1 MVNHIL
7 FLCNYSL
14 KLEKKRKEILQFP
27 LKRLS
32 LFHLQQ
38 ERRRKWRHFSHRIT
52 FSNPMLEPLKERTR
66 DTCETH
72 IRGGPPEATGLS
84 QVTQR
89 GYSVSASP
97 VFSSSAVQRITTLW
111 NRNYELYEFWE
122 NIANSPLPEPSRLF
136 KCSFTGPRSSN
147 ARTVPCL
154 NWGLHSRFWV
164 APPGLP
170 RPSGPQASVSKPTL
184 SAKQEP

>member
-66 DTCETH
+66 DTCETR
-72 IRGGPPEATGLS
+72 IRGGPQGWAWLHS
-84 QVTQR
+84 QVTRYQPPQFFR
-89 GYSVSASP
+89 P
-97 VFSSSAVQRITTLW
+97 VTTLS
-111 NRNYELYEFWE
+111 NRNSELYEFCRGILGE
-122 NIANSPLPEPSRLF
+122 HCKFSQLPEPSRPF

-147 ARTVPCL
+147 VPTVPCL
-154 NWGLHSRFWV
+154 KIGLHSRFRV
-164 APPGLP
+164 APAK
-170 RPSGPQASVSKPTL
+170 RAPSVCFKADAECEARAIMGEAIDK
-184 SAKQEP
+184 